1 MLEVECDNTD
11 NTASRDL
18 GVMTEAHHTRHS
30 PHVPPSRLAS
40 ETRDTVIHLQLSGDL
55 CLIYKSPL
63 TCDKGCLCVP
73 NIEREKYDREEDI
86 IVKFSIL

>member
-1 MLEVECDNTD
+1 
-11 NTASRDL
+11 
-18 GVMTEAHHTRHS
+18 MTEDHDTRHS
-30 PHVPPSRLAS
+30 PHVPPVSAHAEPL

-55 CLIYKSPL
+55 CLSYKSPL

-73 NIEREKYDREEDI
+73 NSEREKYDREEDI